1 MSTYDAR
8 PEVIAIPVDEYKELL
23 AANTELKIIYH
34 KLESCAIPS
43 EKYTFHEFV
52 QNMHD
57 ALHSVELDAEAPAP
71 VIPGMVKPLAAKHA
85 QGAERLTD
93 AEQL

>member
-43 EKYTFHEFV
+43 EKYTFDISV
-52 QNMHD
+52 SDISVADDVVTVTPID
-57 ALHSVELDAEAPAP
+57 ALATYYCSVFKMADFDKL
-71 VIPGMVKPLAAKHA
+71 
-85 QGAERLTD
+85 
-93 AEQL
+93 